1 MTEPQQP
8 VDPPNFAASMPG
20 SPPNVPITAS
30 GSVSESESES
40 VSESRPLLL
49 PWEGVEALR
58 TVLGI
63 LDDHDV
69 PVNTEAYQSISVT
82 LLNAVMMGTQVGDIP
97 IEVSLPEANLLLE
110 GLRFTDVMSM
120 DLPFYDMVVDTINFV
135 GEQLLALWSNAE
147 WLAFHDIECT

>member
-1 MTEPQQP
+1 MTEPEQP
-8 VDPPNFAASMPG
+8 IDPAL
-20 SPPNVPITAS
+20 VELHH
-30 GSVSESESES
+30 SEPDCRAL
-40 VSESRPLLL
+40 VL

-69 PVNTEAYQSISVT
+69 PVDAEAYQSISVT
-82 LLNAVMMGTQVGDIP
+82 LLNAVMMGPQDGDIP
-97 IEVSLPEANLLLE
+97 IEVSLAEADLLLI

-135 GEQLLALWSNAE
+135 GDQLLAMWTNAE
-147 WLAFHDIECT
+147 WLAFHDNKHA

>member
-1 MTEPQQP
+1 MNEPDQP
-8 VDPPNFAASMPG
+8 IDPLTLASLANPDV
-20 SPPNVPITAS
+20 SNPPADS
-30 GSVSESESES
+30 RAQAKSEVRSDLRSM
-40 VSESRPLLL
+40 LL

-63 LDDHDV
+63 LDDHEVRVDAV
-69 PVNTEAYQSISVT
+69 AYESISVK
-82 LLNAVMMGTQVGDIP
+82 LLEAVMMGPQDGDIP

-135 GEQLLALWSNAE
+135 GDQLLAMWSTNE
-147 WLAFHDIECT
+147 WLEFHDTKRA